1 MLRRFVAFAA
11 AVAITV
17 ASAAATAPGW
27 EEVNAPQQVVLQ
39 QFDTDAGT
47 DVVVRDGYI
56 YIWTQRPVVVKLF
69 SILGQQI
76 LQETIPAGIHR
87 LRMTS
92 KGIYIL
98 RAGSITRRITL

>member
-1 MLRRFVAFAA
+1 M
-11 AVAITV
+11 
-17 ASAAATAPGW
+17 
-27 EEVNAPQQVVLQ
+27 
-39 QFDTDAGT
+39 
-47 DVVVRDGYI
+47 VRDGYI
-56 YIWTQRPVVVKLF
+56 YIWSQRPVVVKLF